1 MPQTSPH
8 SALLIELEPVV
19 AQNLDRHDRLAKEWH
34 PHDYVPWDEGRN
46 FAFLGGE
53 DWSPEQSRLDE
64 TAKAAMFVNLLTEDN
79 LPSYHREIATRFGR
93 DGAWGTWVGRWTAEE
108 NRHGVALRDYLVVT
122 RGVDPVELERA
133 RMDYM
138 TLGYDSGDK
147 TPLEAVAYVSFQE
160 LATRVSHRNTG
171 KATGDPIA
179 DQLLARIATD
189 ENLHMVFYRNLVQAA
204 FDINPDEMMRAVA
217 NEVIGLRDA
226 RRQHG
231 QLPEE
236 LDDHRQGRHLR
247 PAAAPRRG
255 RRPDPARS
263 GRSSSA
269 PTSAPR
275 ARRPARS
282 WPSSWSASTPRRRS
296 SSRAASACAP
306 ASPPAARC
314 RSRSEAESIRRA
326 EPSATPLVSSTR
338 SCASRPGTSTPSA
351 AAPTAWPPGW
361 SAATS
366 TSWRCRR
373 PSAATTSSPR
383 CRSRRSATRSRTSG
397 YSQWNGVAVLSRSGI
412 EDVEIGFP
420 GQPTWGETAGRR
432 GPRARR
438 HLRRRPGVE
447 PVRAQRPHAG
457 RPALPLQARLAGR
470 AARRRPPAG
479 WPRTPTRRSPWSAT
493 GTSPRRTTTSGTWR
507 SSSHSTHVSPP
518 ERAAFRAVVDAGY
531 ADVVRPHTPGPGVY
545 TYWDYTQLRF
555 PRREGMRID
564 FVLGSPALAARVAG
578 ALIDREERKGKG
590 ASDHAPVVVDLAD

>member
-8 SALLIELEPVV
+8 AAILTELEPVV

-108 NRHGVALRDYLVVT
+108 SRHGVALRDYLVVT

-171 KATGDPIA
+171 QGLPATRSPTSCSPASPPTRTCTWSSTG
-179 DQLLARIATD
+179 TWCT
-189 ENLHMVFYRNLVQAA
+189 AA

-217 NEVIGLRDA
+217 NEVMNFEMPG
-226 RRQHG
+226 RQHG

-255 RRPDPARS
+255 RQPRSCAS

-269 PTSAPR
+269 PTSAPT
-275 ARRPARS
+275 ASRPARS
-282 WPSSWSASTPRRRS
+282 SRSSSSASTRRRRS
-296 SSRAASACAP
+296 SWRAASACAP
-306 ASPPAARC
+306 GSPPAARSP
-314 RSRSEAESIRRA
+314 SRSERGCAGAVRRVAPRHCGPPIARGEPRPPSRTAPCRTPGA
-326 EPSATPLVSSTR
+326 EPLVAPARTPPP
-338 SCASRPGTSTPSA
+338 ARPA
-351 AAPTAWPPGW
+351 
-361 SAATS
+361 
-366 TSWRCRR
+366 RR
-373 PSAATTSSPR
+373 P
-383 CRSRRSATRSRTSG
+383 
-397 YSQWNGVAVLSRSGI
+397 
-412 EDVEIGFP
+412 
-420 GQPTWGETAGRR
+420 
-432 GPRARR
+432 
-438 HLRRRPGVE
+438 
-447 PVRAQRPHAG
+447 
-457 RPALPLQARLAGR
+457 
-470 AARRRPPAG
+470 
-479 WPRTPTRRSPWSAT
+479 
-493 GTSPRRTTTSGTWR
+493 
-507 SSSHSTHVSPP
+507 
-518 ERAAFRAVVDAGY
+518 
-531 ADVVRPHTPGPGVY
+531 
-545 TYWDYTQLRF
+545 
-555 PRREGMRID
+555 
-564 FVLGSPALAARVAG
+564 
-578 ALIDREERKGKG
+578 
-590 ASDHAPVVVDLAD
+590 